1 MPSYEPTDEELATMQ
16 REVNEEEALEWRK
29 LQGRDSSQ
37 EIRYREKRERE
48 RAADYDHNHR
58 WEISW

>member
-29 LQGRDSSQ
+29 LQGRDSN
-37 EIRYREKRERE
+37 EARYREKRERE